1 MALAKALDMDL
12 YDFAELVPQAP
23 GSRDWI
29 LVWGGAGITG
39 VYLIQLAHHMGYRV
53 ICAAS
58 PSNHDYVRSLGA
70 EVVLDRWSDP
80 DSLVSQVREAT
91 CDSVGPTVLIRPSS
105 T

>member
-1 MALAKALDMDL
+1 MDL
-12 YDFAELVPQAP
+12 YDFAHLEHRQP

-29 LVWGGAGITG
+29 LIWGGAGITG

-70 EVVLDRWSDP
+70 EVVLDRWADP
-80 DSLVSQVREAT
+80 DSLVSQVRAIT
-91 CDSVGPTVLIRPSS
+91 GDSVSPEAQKTGTNSN
-105 T
+105 